1 MSILEYKSVQVLCK
15 IVLCHAF
22 NFYWGHLNGI
32 NSCYDEK
39 NASFIE
45 SLLIVEDLFLVFEL
59 SMLDSLFFFFPFQVD
74 SSACIE
80 TVFSVCNSTLGS
92 YVQYH
97 MITFLWVQ
105 SNLKI
110 SCPSFLCARKSLI
123 DRSACGCKS
132 PA

>member
-1 MSILEYKSVQVLCK
+1 MSILENKSVQVLCK

-32 NSCYDEK
+32 NSCCNEK
-39 NASFIE
+39 KKASFIE

-59 SMLDSLFFFFPFQVD
+59 SMLDSLFFFFLFKLIPQLVLKHF
-74 SSACIE
+74 
-80 TVFSVCNSTLGS
+80 FSVCNSTLGS

-110 SCPSFLCARKSLI
+110 SCPSFLCA
-123 DRSACGCKS
+123 
-132 PA
+132 